1 MNKKDAKL
9 KIKSR
14 YNVIFDF
21 LYNHAITLLII
32 ILILVVL
39 VSKNQLVVIGT
50 VILIG
55 YLVYL
60 VAKTIYNAKKYKN
73 SYYEFYSDKL
83 IYNNKIKEDNK
94 KEIKYTEMTQIK
106 YSQTFLQTMFKLGT
120 IIIYT
125 NKEKIL
131 DKIIFINYV
140 KDVKIVYEKILK
152 VIGEKQKD
160 NN

>member
-39 VSKNQLVVIGT
+39 VSKNQLVGIGT

-94 KEIKYTEMTQIK
+94 K
-106 YSQTFLQTMFKLGT
+106 
-120 IIIYT
+120 
-125 NKEKIL
+125 
-131 DKIIFINYV
+131 
-140 KDVKIVYEKILK
+140 
-152 VIGEKQKD
+152 
-160 NN
+160 

>member
-39 VSKNQLVVIGT
+39 VSKNQLVGIGT

-120 IIIYT
+120 IIIYI